1 MRKADLLLVFV
12 LAICSCSRPAAEQV
26 PSVPL
31 FDNLGNHQHKV
42 TTSSEQAQRYF
53 DQGLRLVYG
62 FNHDEAERAF
72 REAVRIDPNCA
83 MAWWGIAYTLGPNY
97 NLPMIGDR
105 NQAALE
111 AVQKARALAPG
122 VSEAERAY
130 ITAIATRYSADPG
143 SDRAKLD
150 ADYSAAMK
158 EVFTRY
164 PDDND
169 AAVLYAESLMDLKPW
184 QLWTADGKPQAGTE
198 EIVEV
203 LEMVLSREPNHPGA
217 NHYYIH
223 ATEASPSPE
232 RAAPSAERL
241 RTLVP
246 GAGHLVHMPAH
257 VFIRTGDYRGAIEA
271 NANAARAD
279 EAYFARTKVEGVYP
293 MMYYTHN
300 FQFLST
306 AAAMVGHCKQAL
318 DSASKAAAN
327 VQHMAGQDP
336 MAEYVLPWPLYAMS
350 RCSKWDEILGYPQP
364 PDSTPATL
372 AVWHYARG
380 LAHIGKGDLDEA
392 RRDRQQLRDAITRV
406 PMDRMLNTNRA
417 HDLLAIA
424 SSVLDARLASAAGDR
439 SGAFGHWTKA
449 IEVQDRLIYD
459 EPPAWYYPVRESL
472 GGEYLRARRYS
483 DAERVFRRDLQINPK
498 NPRSAF
504 GLREALR
511 AQRKNADDVNAEFQ
525 QQWQNA
531 EVELNVDRL

>member
-1 MRKADLLLVFV
+1 MRKATLLLVFV
-12 LAICSCSRPAAEQV
+12 IAVCSCSRPAAKQAPPV
-26 PSVPL
+26 TL
-31 FDNLGNHQHKV
+31 FDNLGSHQHKV
-42 TTSSEQAQRYF
+42 TTSSEQAQQYF

-83 MAWWGIAYTLGPNY
+83 MAWWGIAYGMGPNY

-111 AVQKARALAPG
+111 AVRKAQVLAPG
-122 VSEAERAY
+122 VTEPERAY
-130 ITAIATRYSADPG
+130 IAAIATRYSADPN

-150 ADYSAAMK
+150 AAYSAAMK
-158 EVFTRY
+158 DVFMRY

-184 QLWTADGKPQAGTE
+184 QLWTADGKPQPGTE
-198 EIVEV
+198 EIMRV
-203 LEMVLSREPNHPGA
+203 LETVLARDPNHPGA

-223 ATEASPSPE
+223 ATEASPNPE
-232 RAAPSAERL
+232 RAAASAERL

-257 VFIRTGDYRGAIEA
+257 VFIRTGDYRGAVEA
-271 NANAARAD
+271 NTNAARAD

-306 AAAMVGHCKQAL
+306 AAAMVGQCTQAL

-336 MAEYVLPWPLYAMS
+336 LAEYVLPWPLYAMS
-350 RCSKWDEILGYPQP
+350 RCSKWDEILAYPQP
-364 PDSTPATL
+364 GDSTPATL
-372 AVWHYARG
+372 AFWHYARG

-392 RRDRQQLRDAITRV
+392 RRDRQQLRDAVTRV

-424 SSVLDARLASAAGDR
+424 SSVLDARLSSVAGDR
-439 SGAFGHWTKA
+439 NAAFAHWTKA

-472 GGEYLRARRYS
+472 GGEHLRARRYA
-483 DAERVFRRDLQINPK
+483 DAETVFRRDLQINPK

-511 AQRKNADDVNAEFQ
+511 AQRKNADGVNAEFE

-531 EVELNVDRL
+531 EVQLSVDGL